1 MTDREILEALK
12 AEIIRRLRTSSRG
25 KRSGGYI
32 ALKSILYFI
41 KSKERDPENEDL
53 KEEIKNFLD
62 QTGAPFYWAGEEE
75 QLEWVEIIA
84 RHFADWQK
92 QQLMKDAVDGVTK
105 VDNNE
110 NILLEANLNHLA
122 KNYDFSQRVKLIII
136 KEE

>member
-92 QQLMKDAVDGVTK
+92 QQLMKDAVEGLVVCDELTHGYK
-105 VDNNE
+105 D
-110 NILLEANLNHLA
+110 IAMSIPDYLNVGD
-122 KNYDFSQRVKLIII
+122 KVKLIII